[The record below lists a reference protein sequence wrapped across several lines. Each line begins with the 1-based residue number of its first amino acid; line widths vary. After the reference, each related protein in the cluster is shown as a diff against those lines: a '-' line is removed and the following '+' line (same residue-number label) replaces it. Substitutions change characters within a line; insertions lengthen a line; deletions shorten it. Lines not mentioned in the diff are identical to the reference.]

1 LKGRLVNLDVATDF
15 TTEQPVVGSS
25 PESYPTSLVR
35 PDKSGVAPNVGIAW
49 RPISGSS
56 LLIRSGYQISHD
68 TSVYQATAMAM
79 AQQAPLSTSLS
90 VSNSAA
96 CRFTMA
102 NPFSVPCSTTTQD
115 TFAVDPNF
123 RVGYVQIWTLSVQ
136 RDLPGSLQMVVSYLG
151 NKGTRGVQEFLPNT
165 APPLPVGGTDP
176 YAAYP
181 SGYLYRT
188 SNGNSTR
195 EAGSIEL
202 RRRLRSGLQA
212 GVRYTYSKSLD
223 DAYSL
228 GGQGGVGGGSG
239 VAQNWKDLSGQRGL
253 STGDQR
259 HVLNVNAQYTT
270 GMGLGGKTLMSG
282 WKGLAY
288 KEWTVSTTIKVASGL
303 PETPIDPVS
312 VTGAA
317 NTGSIRA
324 NYVGG
329 PVHLNSPGLFLNAAA
344 FAAPAAGQWGTAR
357 RDSITGPNQFSLNA
371 QMARTF
377 RLSKRYNLSAQL
389 DATNVLNHVVY
400 SGWNTTINPSQTSAL
415 SQAGTIL
422 PTQFGAP
429 SGTNGM
435 RTIQI
440 TMRLRF

>member
-1 LKGRLVNLDVATDF
+1 
-15 TTEQPVVGSS
+15 
-25 PESYPTSLVR
+25 
-35 PDKSGVAPNVGIAW
+35 
-49 RPISGSS
+49 
-56 LLIRSGYQISHD
+56 
-68 TSVYQATAMAM
+68 MAM
-79 AQQAPLSTSLS
+79 ATQHGTTQTPLSTSLS
-90 VSNSAA
+90 ISSSPT
-96 CRFTMA
+96 CQLSMA
-102 NPFSVPCSTTTQD
+102 SPFVAQTCSSTTTTPD
-115 TFAVDPNF
+115 SFAIDPNF
-123 RVGYVQIWTLSVQ
+123 RVGYVQIWNLSVQ

-165 APPLPVGGTDP
+165 APAGGTDP
-176 YAAYP
+176 YAALP

-212 GVRYTYSKSLD
+212 GARYTYSKSLD
-223 DAYSL
+223 DVYSL
-228 GGQGGVGGGSG
+228 GGQGGVGGGAG
-239 VAQNWKDLSGQRGL
+239 VAQNWLDLSGQRGL

-259 HVLNVNAQYTT
+259 HVLSANAQYTT

-288 KEWTVSTTIKVASGL
+288 KEWTVSTTIKLASGM
-303 PETPIDPVS
+303 PETPIVS
-312 VTGAA
+312 GETVLGGGA
-317 NTGSIRA
+317 NSGSIRA

-329 PVHLNSPGLFLNAAA
+329 PVHLNSPGVFLNAAA

-357 RDSITGPNQFSLNA
+357 RDSIIGPNQFSLNA
-371 QMARTF
+371 TMQRTF

-389 DATNVLNHVVY
+389 DATNVLNHVMY
-400 SGWNTTINPSQTSAL
+400 SGWNTSVGSP
-415 SQAGTIL
+415 
-422 PTQFGAP
+422 QFGAP
-429 SGTNGM
+429 AGTNGM